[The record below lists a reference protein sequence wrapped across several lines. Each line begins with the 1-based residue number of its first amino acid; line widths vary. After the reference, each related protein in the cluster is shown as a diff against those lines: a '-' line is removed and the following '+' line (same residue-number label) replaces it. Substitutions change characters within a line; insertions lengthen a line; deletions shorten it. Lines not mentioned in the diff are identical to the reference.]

1 MLSAVSFGGR
11 FAAAG
16 RNADEFP
23 ADNPGATDFGNAVF
37 GQFHVFADRHAH
49 HGTNSITSNRP
60 FALVLFNKLPDV
72 PQGVLSLRDHSVKR
86 CLRGFA
92 HLDEIRGFTNNH
104 RRNICVSRRRSDII
118 TLLLPR
124 KILREAVDVFAP
136 LSGEGIAQRAN
147 VPAGRPI
154 ETARHVKYRTAFGI
168 VAATIDSNLFGIAAR
183 E

>member
-104 RRNICVSRRRSDII
+104 SQPPPKRHYNALAPEEDSARGRRCLRS
-118 TLLLPR
+118 
-124 KILREAVDVFAP
+124 
-136 LSGEGIAQRAN
+136 
-147 VPAGRPI
+147 
-154 ETARHVKYRTAFGI
+154 I
-168 VAATIDSNLFGIAAR
+168 VG
-183 E
+183 